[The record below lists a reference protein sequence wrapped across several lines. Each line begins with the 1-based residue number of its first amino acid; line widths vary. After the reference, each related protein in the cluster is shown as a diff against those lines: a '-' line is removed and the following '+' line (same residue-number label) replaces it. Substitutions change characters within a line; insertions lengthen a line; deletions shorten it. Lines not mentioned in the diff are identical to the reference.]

1 MEHINKDVT
10 LDELNMLSKVDNFIF
25 LQKDVNNQ
33 IFKDIKYIV
42 IRKIPLIF
50 LMLLIITLVLIFYT
64 SVSKYG
70 DNSKYNIDIAD
81 KLCYLFMGLTV
92 VVANVYLLS
101 LRTEY
106 KHKMNTMFKYKKEI
120 DDYNTIK
127 INEALYAQKN
137 NI

>member
-64 SVSKYG
+64 SVSKYD

-106 KHKMNTMFKYKKEI
+106 KYKMNTMFKYKKEI

-127 INEALYAQKN
+127 INEALYNQKN